1 MRLSVCLL
9 TRNQEDQIGAA
20 LRSVAGVV
28 HECVVIDT
36 GSADRTVAVA
46 AEFGAKVIP
55 FPWEDDFAAGR
66 NFAVENA
73 TGDWLLWLNADEE
86 LAAESQALLRQ
97 SMEQPKVFGYFVR
110 VQHVPSTAE
119 PKRVSEMQD
128 VRLFVR
134 RPDLR
139 FVGRLHPVHSPKSVE
154 TIRSEGLGIVVSDVI
169 LRSHARPWE
178 ADESKLRWML
188 RLIELELADR
198 PGQLHYLIEKGRV
211 LLRLADPKG
220 HEAMAEAVERIIPL
234 QAADKPPASNVQIL
248 LEYLMTV
255 PPGTS
260 RSRLTGAKARELA
273 RRWFPSSPALLYRLA
288 EQDFKDGQFAA
299 AAATLERLIHL
310 GRTGAYDRSR
320 SFDRSL
326 VGEDAMINLAACYE
340 RLGRLEEAER
350 CYQSLL
356 GNKSYDAQ
364 ARDRLGKVRHSRRGR

>member
-20 LRSVAGVV
+20 LRSVAGVA
-28 HECVVIDT
+28 HECIVIDT
-36 GSADRTVAVA
+36 GSTDRTAAVA

-97 SMEQPKVFGYFVR
+97 SIEQPKVFGYFVR

-119 PKRVSEMQD
+119 PKGVSETQD

-154 TIRSEGLGIVVSDVI
+154 TIRSEGLGTVVSDVI

-198 PGQLHYLIEKGRV
+198 PGQLHYVIEKGRV
-211 LLRLADPKG
+211 MLRLADPRG
-220 HEAMAEAVERIIPL
+220 HEAMAEAAERIIPL
-234 QAADKPPASNVQIL
+234 QGADKPPASNVQVL
-248 LEYLMTV
+248 LEYLMNA
-255 PPGTS
+255 PRAA
-260 RSRLTGAKARELA
+260 RSRLTGAEARELA
-273 RRWFPSSPALLYRLA
+273 RKWFPFSPALLYRLA
-288 EQDFKDGQFAA
+288 EQDFREGHFSA

-320 SFDRSL
+320 SFDRAL
-326 VGEDAMINLAACYE
+326 LGEDALINLAACYE

-350 CYQSLL
+350 CYQSLV
-356 GNKSYDAQ
+356 GNKSNDAR
-364 ARDRLGKVRHSRRGR
+364 ARARLERIKHARRGR